1 MYLIY
6 VLFIFINIFLT
17 KKFKI
22 VRQKKDESDYSFVE
36 RCDRYSKII
45 DKNNL
50 YNITIILFNTI
61 YFVYMFFFEN
71 INNLYNMIDFAL
83 FLTSLCSYFYFAF
96 SSKDRKIKKMIYV
109 NKSNSKYNYVF
120 NIVYFSF
127 LTVVLCD
134 RVGRVGNADII
145 GYGYLLAI
153 LLVAISILVFITFI
167 IKNREFCTMAKEE
180 ETYIDSIKFST
191 KFILST
197 LFNYVAFM
205 LIYILLINCN
215 FKYMFIINI
224 LVLVILIYVLV
235 KKVKKTY
242 FEMKRVDNA
251 VYITHEGLN
260 EFYAFDFAR
269 DIERTSNLLFFI
281 VIYFISFSS
290 YYVYDAFSFNCLTVI
305 LYIAFFIKLFISQKD
320 LAYFMLATDD
330 NFINKKDYNII
341 LEKNNFE
348 IKKIY
353 VGNNKYL
360 YKIVYVDN
368 DNISYESVILL
379 YDPELFID
387 NIKIYKSSKDNN
399 KYIIYVRELYV

>member
-6 VLFIFINIFLT
+6 ILFIFINIFLT

-22 VRQKKDESDYSFVE
+22 VRQKKDESDYSFIE
-36 RCDRYSKII
+36 KCDKYNKII
-45 DKNNL
+45 GKNNL

-61 YFVYMFFFEN
+61 YFVYMFFFKN

-83 FLTSLCSYFYFAF
+83 FLIFLCSYFYFAF
-96 SSKDRKIKKMIYV
+96 SPKDRKIKKMIYV
-109 NKSNSKYNYVF
+109 NKNNNKYNYVF
-120 NIVYFSF
+120 DIIYFSF
-127 LTVVLCD
+127 LTAILCD
-134 RVGRVGNADII
+134 RVGTVGNSDII
-145 GYGYLLAI
+145 GYGNLLAI
-153 LLVAISILVFITFI
+153 LLVTISILIFIIFI
-167 IKNREFCTMAKEE
+167 IKNREFCTMTKEE
-180 ETYIDSIKFST
+180 ESYIDSIKFST
-191 KFILST
+191 KFILSN

-205 LIYILLINCN
+205 LMYILLINCN

-235 KKVKKTY
+235 EKIKKTY

-260 EFYAFDFAR
+260 EFYAFDFVR
-269 DIERTSNLLFFI
+269 DIERTFNLLFFI
-281 VIYFISFSS
+281 VIYFVSFTS
-290 YYVYDAFSFNCLTVI
+290 YYVYDSFSFNCLTII
-305 LYIAFFIKLFISQKD
+305 LYIAFFIKLFISQKN
-320 LAYFMLATDD
+320 LADFILATDD
-330 NFINKKDYNII
+330 NFINKKDYNIV

-387 NIKIYKSSKDNN
+387 NIKIYKSSKNNN

>member
-1 MYLIY
+1 
-6 VLFIFINIFLT
+6 
-17 KKFKI
+17 
-22 VRQKKDESDYSFVE
+22 
-36 RCDRYSKII
+36 
-45 DKNNL
+45 
-50 YNITIILFNTI
+50 
-61 YFVYMFFFEN
+61 MFFFEN

-281 VIYFISFSS
+281 VISFISFSS

-305 LYIAFFIKLFISQKD
+305 LYIAFFIKLFISSVCC
-320 LAYFMLATDD
+320 
-330 NFINKKDYNII
+330 FIPLIASII
-341 LEKNNFE
+341 YSFASL
-348 IKKIY
+348 
-353 VGNNKYL
+353 
-360 YKIVYVDN
+360 
-368 DNISYESVILL
+368 SVISSHS
-379 YDPELFID
+379 
-387 NIKIYKSSKDNN
+387 KYKSICSSN
-399 KYIIYVRELYV
+399 

>member
-197 LFNYVAFM
+197 LFNM
-205 LIYILLINCN
+205 LHLC
-215 FKYMFIINI
+215 
-224 LVLVILIYVLV
+224 
-235 KKVKKTY
+235 
-242 FEMKRVDNA
+242 
-251 VYITHEGLN
+251 
-260 EFYAFDFAR
+260 
-269 DIERTSNLLFFI
+269 
-281 VIYFISFSS
+281 
-290 YYVYDAFSFNCLTVI
+290 
-305 LYIAFFIKLFISQKD
+305 
-320 LAYFMLATDD
+320 
-330 NFINKKDYNII
+330 
-341 LEKNNFE
+341 
-348 IKKIY
+348 
-353 VGNNKYL
+353 
-360 YKIVYVDN
+360 
-368 DNISYESVILL
+368 
-379 YDPELFID
+379 
-387 NIKIYKSSKDNN
+387 
-399 KYIIYVRELYV
+399 